1 MPAFLLQVREL
12 LWTVLLT
19 GLAAL
24 GLLLLALI
32 ATRLWIKTRTLR
44 QHRLTTRYQPL
55 VEALA
60 EPSTAAQAIAQLL
73 RAPRQHLDVIGALI
87 LRPLAVTSGQ
97 GVDYLRAGATTLGLE
112 RRWREGLRSPR
123 WWDRADAA
131 HALGLIRKPGISQ
144 EILRL
149 MDDPHEEVRAAA
161 VAALGWLADPATVP
175 ALLERLTDETRHQK
189 VRIIEALQHAGAAAA
204 PAVLAHLDAQA
215 HVPHELADLVGH
227 LRLSSAIDHLVRWTS
242 DADPALRASAFRAI
256 GILGPDERAYYHAL
270 KALGDDDAGV
280 RAMAAR
286 ALGRAGIGD
295 AVPYLSAH
303 LDTEWKVAVEAALA
317 LRALGPPGLAALESR
332 AAGEGDAAE
341 LAKHVLWEGRLHAAA
356 ASR

>member
-1 MPAFLLQVREL
+1 MPVFLLYVRES
-12 LWTVLLT
+12 LWTVLLV
-19 GLAAL
+19 GLAVL
-24 GLLLLALI
+24 GVLLLALI
-32 ATRLWIKTRTLR
+32 ATRLWIKAQTLR
-44 QHRLTTRYQPL
+44 HRSLAARYQPL

-60 EPSTAAQAIAQLL
+60 EPSMSPQALTQLL
-73 RAPRQHLDVIGALI
+73 RAPRRHLDVIGALI
-87 LRPLAVTSGQ
+87 LRPLTVTSGQ
-97 GVDYLRAGATTLGLE
+97 AVDYLRAGATTLGLE
-112 RRWREGLRSPR
+112 KRWRQGLRSSR

-175 ALLERLTDETRHQK
+175 ALLQRLTDETRHQK
-189 VRIIEALQHAGAAAA
+189 VRIIEALQHAGAAAG

-227 LRLSSAIDHLVRWTS
+227 LRLSSAMDHLIRWTGDS
-242 DADPALRASAFRAI
+242 NPALRAAAFRAI

-270 KALGDDDAGV
+270 KALGDDDADV

-286 ALGRAGIGD
+286 ALGRSGLGA
-295 AVPYLSAH
+295 AVPYLSAQ
-303 LDTEWKVAVEAALA
+303 LDNEWKVAVEAALS
-317 LRALGPPGLAALESR
+317 LRALGPLGFAALESR
-332 AAGEGDAAE
+332 AAGEGDAAD
-341 LAKHVLWEGRLHAAA
+341 LAKHVLWEGRLHATAGNP
-356 ASR
+356 